1 MRTNNMTH
9 SDTISKIAASLK
21 NAQTNTGKAVKGSS
35 NPFFKNRY
43 ADLGAVIESF
53 KEAFNAEGITVMQPV
68 EDGKVFTL
76 LIHESG
82 EWIQDGGTPIVCTK
96 QNDPQA
102 QGSAITYARRYG
114 LSAMLLIPAADDD
127 GEGATNHTD
136 QATMYQID
144 SCIKKCQELFEK
156 NNDPNLEAVITGLK
170 LAKAGKKSL
179 TGTQVESWKERAIE
193 KLSQL

>member
-1 MRTNNMTH
+1 MTH

-127 GEGATNHTD
+127 GEGATNHSD

-144 SCIKKCQELFEK
+144 SAIKKCQELYEK
-156 NNDPNLEAVITGLK
+156 NQDLNMQGVIDGLK
-170 LAKAGKKSL
+170 QAKAGKRSM
-179 TGTQVESWKERAIE
+179 TGEYVNAIKERAVE
-193 KLSQL
+193 KLALLVEA